1 MITILDRYLGGTVI
15 RGALLALLVLA
26 SLSAFF
32 TLLGELGDLRN
43 NYTLT
48 KAALYMLLTL
58 PRRVYE
64 MFPTAVLLGGLMSL
78 GALAAN
84 SELMVMRAA
93 GVSVT
98 RITLAVLQAGLVLA
112 VIAALLGEVVAPPGE
127 KYAQSMRSAAQT
139 GYITLQSDNGFW
151 ARDGDNFV
159 QIRRVLPGAQLR
171 DLTIYELGDD
181 LQLHSVIEARSASFA
196 HGHWELEDVRQ
207 SLIRADGVDTRTLNN
222 VEWRSLLKPDL
233 VEVLSVKPEDLA
245 ASALARYVTYLDEN
259 NLDSERYRLAFWV
272 KIVTPLSTLVML
284 LIAVPF
290 VFGSLRSAH
299 AGTRLLVG
307 VLLGMGFY
315 LLNQALNHVGLVYGL
330 PPLLSALAPTLV
342 FAAAGLYAVSRI
354 H

>member
-43 NYTLT
+43 DYGLLKATMYT
-48 KAALYMLLTL
+48 LLTL
-58 PRRVYE
+58 PRRIYE

-84 SELMVMRAA
+84 SELVVMRAA
-93 GVSVT
+93 GISVR

-112 VIAALLGEVVAPPGE
+112 LIAAVLGEVIAPPGE
-127 KYAQSMRSAAQT
+127 QYAQSMRSAAQT
-139 GYITLQSDNGFW
+139 GYITLQSDSGFW
-151 ARDGDNFV
+151 ARDGRNFV
-159 QIRRVLPGAQLR
+159 QIRRVLPGPQLL
-171 DLTIYELGDD
+171 DITIYEFDD
-181 LQLHSVIEARSASFA
+181 NLRLQRLISAHSATYQNGYWQLEQVKESRIEPQGVTTQAMDRAE
-196 HGHWELEDVRQ
+196 WQ
-207 SLIRADGVDTRTLNN
+207 SILQPEV
-222 VEWRSLLKPDL
+222 

-259 NLDSERYRLAFWV
+259 SLDSERYRLAFWV
-272 KIVTPLSTLVML
+272 KVVTPFSTLVML
-284 LIAVPF
+284 LIAIPF

-315 LLNQALNHVGLVYGL
+315 LMNQALNHVGLVYGL
-330 PPLLSALAPTLV
+330 PPLLSALVPTLV
-342 FAAAGLYAVSRI
+342 FAVGGLVAVSRI
-354 H
+354 R

>member
-32 TLLGELGDLRN
+32 TLLGELGDLHKD
-43 NYTLT
+43 YDLA
-48 KAALYMLLTL
+48 KASLYVLLTL

-78 GALAAN
+78 GGLAAN

-112 VIAALLGEVVAPPGE
+112 LIAGVLGEVVAPPGE

-139 GYITLQSDNGFW
+139 GYITLRSDNGFW
-151 ARDGDNFV
+151 ARDGNNFV
-159 QIRRVLPGAQLR
+159 QIRRVLPGAELR
-171 DLTIYELGDD
+171 DITIYELDD
-181 LQLHSVIEARSASFA
+181 QLRLKSLIHAQSASYVN
-196 HGHWELEDVRQ
+196 GEWQLERVEQ
-207 SLIRADGVDTRTLNN
+207 SRVDPKGVTTRALDSAG
-222 VEWRSLLKPDL
+222 WRSLLKPDL
-233 VEVLSVKPEDLA
+233 LEVLSVKPEDLA
-245 ASALARYVTYLDEN
+245 AAALARYVRYLDEN
-259 NLDSERYRLAFWV
+259 NLSSDRYRLAFWV
-272 KIVTPLSTLVML
+272 KIVTPFSTLVML
-284 LIAVPF
+284 LIAIPF

-299 AGTRLLVG
+299 AGTRILVG

-330 PPLLSALAPTLV
+330 PPLLSALVPTLI
-342 FAAAGLYAVSRI
+342 FAAGGLYAVSRI

>member
-1 MITILDRYLGGTVI
+1 MIGILDRYLGGAVI

-32 TLLGELGDLRN
+32 TLLAELGDLRN
-43 NYTLT
+43 DYDLA
-48 KAALYMLLTL
+48 KAALYVLLTL

-98 RITLAVLQAGLVLA
+98 RITLAVLQGGLVLA

-127 KYAQSMRSAAQT
+127 KYAQAMRSAAQT

-151 ARDGDNFV
+151 ARDGDHFV

-171 DLTIYELGDD
+171 DVTIYQLDD
-181 LQLHSVIEARSASFA
+181 QLRVRNVTHATSGSYVDDGWR
-196 HGHWELEDVRQ
+196 LENVRQ
-207 SLIRADGVDTRTLNN
+207 SQIGADGVTTRRL
-222 VEWRSLLKPDL
+222 ESMQWRSLLRPGL
-233 VEVLSVKPEDLA
+233 LEVLAVKPEDLA
-245 ASALARYVTYLDEN
+245 ASALTRYIAYLEEN
-259 NLDSERYRLAFWV
+259 NLSSERYRLAFWV
-272 KIVTPLSTLVML
+272 KVVTPFSALVML
-284 LIAVPF
+284 LIAIPF

-315 LLNQALNHVGLVYGL
+315 LANQALNQVGLVYGL
-330 PPLLSALAPTLV
+330 PPLLSALTPTVV
-342 FAAAGLYAVSRI
+342 FAVGGLYAVARTR
-354 H
+354 

>member
-32 TLLGELGDLRN
+32 TLLGELGDLHKD
-43 NYTLT
+43 YDLA
-48 KAALYMLLTL
+48 KASLYVLLTL
-58 PRRVYE
+58 PRRIYE

-78 GALAAN
+78 GGLAAN

-98 RITLAVLQAGLVLA
+98 RITLAVLQAGLILAVLA
-112 VIAALLGEVVAPPGE
+112 GVLGEVVAPPGE

-151 ARDGDNFV
+151 ARDGNNFV
-159 QIRRVLPGAQLR
+159 QIRRVLPGAQLQ
-171 DLTIYELGDD
+171 DITIYELDD
-181 LQLHSVIEARSASFA
+181 ALRLRSLIHARSASYID
-196 HGHWELEDVRQ
+196 GRWELEQVEQ
-207 SLIRADGVDTRTLNN
+207 SRIDTAGVTTRALDSAG
-222 VEWRSLLKPDL
+222 WRSLLKPDL
-233 VEVLSVKPEDLA
+233 LDVLSVKPEDLA
-245 ASALARYVTYLDEN
+245 ASALSRYVGYLEEN
-259 NLDSERYRLAFWV
+259 NLSSDRYRLAFWV
-272 KIVTPLSTLVML
+272 KIVTPFSTLVML
-284 LIAVPF
+284 LIAIPF

-299 AGTRLLVG
+299 GGTRILVG

-315 LLNQALNHVGLVYGL
+315 LLNQALNHVGLVYGI
-330 PPLLSALAPTLV
+330 PPILSALAPTLI
-342 FAAAGLYAVSRI
+342 FAAGGLYAISRI

>member
-15 RGALLALLVLA
+15 RGALLALLVLG

-43 NYTLT
+43 DYGLA
-48 KAALYMLLTL
+48 KAALYVLLTL
-58 PRRVYE
+58 PRRIYE

-93 GVSVT
+93 GMSVT
-98 RITLAVLQAGLVLA
+98 RITVAVLQGGLILA
-112 VIAALLGEVVAPPGE
+112 LIAAVLGEVLAPPGE
-127 KYAQSMRSAAQT
+127 KYAQAMRSAAQT
-139 GYITLQSDNGFW
+139 GYITLQSEHGFW
-151 ARDGDNFV
+151 ARDGKNFV
-159 QIRRVLPGAQLR
+159 QIQRVLPGPQLR
-171 DLTIYELGDD
+171 DITIYEFDDQLRLRSLIHADTGTYANGSWD
-181 LQLHSVIEARSASFA
+181 LQ
-196 HGHWELEDVRQ
+196 GVRQ
-207 SLIRADGVDTRTLNN
+207 SLVSEQGVSTRTLDST
-222 VEWRSLLKPDL
+222 EWRSLLKPDL
-233 VEVLSVKPEDLA
+233 LEVLSVKPEDLA

-259 NLDSERYRLAFWV
+259 SLSSDRYRLAFWI
-272 KIVTPLSTLVML
+272 KIVTPFSTLVML
-284 LIAVPF
+284 LIAIPF

-299 AGTRLLVG
+299 AGTRILVG

-330 PPLLSALAPTLV
+330 PPLLSAVIPTLL
-342 FAAAGLYAVSRI
+342 FAAGGLYAVSRI